1 MMEEFALVL
10 APLSG
15 LASGVKYLTVIKLL
29 GLDDGI
35 VLLDFHLP
43 LRENVCLGKVF
54 DQTIDPVVSV
64 VWLSDHM
71 GSQISHLLTVIG
83 ETFWQGCLMASRRH
97 QIDFLIPLSKEQKW

>member
-1 MMEEFALVL
+1 MMEAFALVI

-15 LASGVKYLTVIKLL
+15 LASGVKYLAMIKLF

-35 VLLDFHLP
+35 VLLDFDLP
-43 LRENVCLGKVF
+43 LRENVCLSKVL

-64 VWLSDHM
+64 VWLGDHM
-71 GSQISHLLTVIG
+71 GSQIFHLLTVFG
-83 ETFWQGCLMASRRH
+83 EAFWQGCFMASRRH